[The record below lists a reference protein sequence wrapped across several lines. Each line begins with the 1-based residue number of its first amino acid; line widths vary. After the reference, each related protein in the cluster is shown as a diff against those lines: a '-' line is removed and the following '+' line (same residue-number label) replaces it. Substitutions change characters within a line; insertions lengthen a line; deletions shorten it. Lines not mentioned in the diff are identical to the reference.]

1 MNLVQISGLPAT
13 GKTTGTRFL
22 DPKKTYYIDADGKG
36 LSWKGWKSDYNTD
49 NKNYAKTT
57 DIPTIYKII
66 KTIADSKPDINCIV
80 IDTINAIMTTEEMEI
95 LENPS
100 RDQWKDLA
108 VSTWNLYKMIREIK
122 RDDLVVFVMAHCE
135 PYDVNGITHYR
146 TMTNGKKL
154 SKINLNAFLAYNL
167 YTKVTKTPDGK
178 FTYELI
184 TQSDGTNEARSVM
197 GVFDTKVDNNLEVVR
212 KSVLEAETN

>member
-1 MNLVQISGLPAT
+1 MPAT
-13 GKTTGTRFL
+13 GKTTGARFL

-36 LSWKGWKSDYNTD
+36 LSWKGWKSDYNSE

-57 DIPTIYKII
+57 DIPTIYKLI
-66 KTIADSKPDINCIV
+66 KTISESKPDINCIV

-108 VSTWNLYKMIREIK
+108 TSVWNLYKMMREIK

-167 YTKVTKTPDGK
+167 YTKVTKTPDNK
-178 FTYELI
+178 FTYDLI
-184 TQSDGTNEARSVM
+184 TQSDGTTEARSVM
-197 GVFDTKVDNNLEVVR
+197 GVFDPKIENNLEVVR
-212 KSVLEAETN
+212 KSVLEAEIG